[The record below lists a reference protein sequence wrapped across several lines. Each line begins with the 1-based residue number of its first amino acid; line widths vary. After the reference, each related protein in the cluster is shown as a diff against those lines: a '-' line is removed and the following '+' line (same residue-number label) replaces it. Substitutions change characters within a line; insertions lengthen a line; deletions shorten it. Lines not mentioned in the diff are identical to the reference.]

1 MDKEQLNTSGLRE
14 ELNKNMAHTVLPVTI
29 FIGMEQVFGFFG
41 NILILIVYSGRYK
54 RTNFRYFVIT
64 MATLDFTSCCT
75 TLPGEIFSQ
84 LNWYDYKYEWICKVK
99 SYFNVFTAWGSASI
113 LLILAI
119 DRYRKICRPLKWQI
133 QPAHALKLCCCALIL
148 SILVSVPVLFLW
160 GEQEYI
166 YENNGWNVTVSVCE
180 KSGKYAHTI
189 YPLVYIG
196 SVYFIP
202 VGSMIFVAGT
212 LNFLTAQKF
221 FGHKL
226 IVAQEVKKY
235 SSPAETSI
243 NSTLDTHVKTDSS
256 SVEPCSATVQTNM
269 DSSDDS
275 DAKYDNNDHSKVI
288 HHEKTR
294 LKHVKQPGLYRK
306 RKTIIMLVL
315 TSVFVVTMAVYV
327 ILVSLV
333 AQPGGILN
341 EMSNSTKVIFFF
353 FLRLYFINCVVN
365 PILYG
370 FMDPRFRSGLLS
382 YVHKKHKDMWGKPNV
397 SQSSH

>member
-14 ELNKNMAHTVLPVTI
+14 ELNENMAHTVLPVTI
-29 FIGMEQVFGFFG
+29 FIGVEQFFGFFG
-41 NILILIVYSGRYK
+41 NILILIVYARRYK
-54 RTNFRYFVIT
+54 RTNFRYFVIA
-64 MATLDFTSCCT
+64 MATVDFTSCCT
-75 TLPGEIFSQ
+75 ALPGEIFSQ

-99 SYFNVFTAWGSASI
+99 SYFNVFTAWGSAFI

-148 SILVSVPVLFLW
+148 SLIVSVPVLFLW

-166 YENNGWNVTVSVCE
+166 YEYNGWNITVSVCE
-180 KSGKYAHTI
+180 KSGKFADTI

-196 SVYFIP
+196 SVYFLP

-212 LNFLTAQKF
+212 LNFLTARKL
-221 FGHKL
+221 FGQRL
-226 IVAQEVKKY
+226 IEAQTVRKY
-235 SSPAETSI
+235 SLSSTAVTSVD
-243 NSTLDTHVKTDSS
+243 STVDTHEQT
-256 SVEPCSATVQTNM
+256 EPCGATVQINI

-275 DAKYDNNDHSKVI
+275 NAIHDNSDHSKVI
-288 HHEKTR
+288 HHENTR

-327 ILVSLV
+327 ILISLV

-382 YVHKKHKDMWGKPNV
+382 YVHKKHKDMRGKLNV